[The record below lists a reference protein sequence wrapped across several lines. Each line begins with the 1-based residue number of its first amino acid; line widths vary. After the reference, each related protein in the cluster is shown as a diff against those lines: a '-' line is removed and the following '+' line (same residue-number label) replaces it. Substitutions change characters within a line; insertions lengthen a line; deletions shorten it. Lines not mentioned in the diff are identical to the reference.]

1 MVMASAVEHILCP
14 VCGGHVLVEHSD
26 KVNRCEYCSSPVLG
40 PSQSRDCI
48 NHSGTLAKASCHV
61 CGDLICEEC
70 MQVRIGDYG
79 GKLFTVVHC
88 EKPECQT
95 ESVWAKPLNREFQRM
110 TNFDWSDRTDN
121 IILRVTGLGA
131 ILLMLFELFFIIAMI
146 WIQYF
151 TPWGLADP
159 SPIGFLFLRGD
170 LTVILSILGNVM
182 SAIILQTAL
191 QVYVHDRQLA
201 SGVFLLVFLIVEV
214 IFLFARGIVFNLL
227 SVPQTW
233 LLPVLLVSFGVAT
246 LMLFIGSL
254 AAIGVGWK
262 KRDQIEDAKIRLGLE

>member
-1 MVMASAVEHILCP
+1 MPSAVELILCP
-14 VCGGHVLVEHSD
+14 VCGGRVAVEHLD
-26 KVNRCEYCSSPVLG
+26 KVNRCEYCASPVLG

-48 NHSGTLAKASCHV
+48 NHPGTLAKASCHV

-88 EKPECQT
+88 EKPECKL
-95 ESVWAKPLNREFQRM
+95 ESAWAKPLNREFQKL

-131 ILLMLFELFFIIAMI
+131 ILMMLFELFFIITMI

-170 LTVILSILGNVM
+170 FTVILSILGNVM

-191 QVYVHDRQLA
+191 QVYVHERQLA
-201 SGVFLLVFLIVEV
+201 SGAFLLFFLIVEV
-214 IFLFARGIVFNLL
+214 VFLLARGLFFNLL
-227 SVPQTW
+227 SFPQTW
-233 LLPVLLVSFGVAT
+233 LVPFLLVSFGAAT
-246 LMLFIGSL
+246 LMLFTGSL

-262 KRDQIEDAKIRLGLE
+262 KRGQVEDAKIRLGLE